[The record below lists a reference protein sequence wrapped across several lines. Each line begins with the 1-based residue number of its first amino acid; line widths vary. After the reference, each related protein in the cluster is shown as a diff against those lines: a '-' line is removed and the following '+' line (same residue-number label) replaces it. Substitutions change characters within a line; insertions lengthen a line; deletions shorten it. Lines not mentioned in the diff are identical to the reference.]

1 MKRIMLIIIFLITVF
16 GFVFYFAIYPS
27 LKNEATI
34 AVPDIT
40 GKSEE
45 EAKEILDGS
54 KIVYEI
60 IYQSGDD
67 NKVVKTIP
75 EANSLIK
82 ESQKVIV
89 YISIKEEERV
99 ADLTG
104 LSYSDAIKRLEKY
117 KEEYGI
123 NYNIIYKEIDSGIDN
138 IVIFQ
143 SDTSSYLKDIKSL
156 DITISEVNDK
166 IYMPNLVGQNY
177 HTAVTLCNDN
187 GLDLGAIFISSI
199 LNKNTII
206 YQEPEPNTI
215 LYKNSMT
222 KITIYV
228 AK

>member
-123 NYNIIYKEIDSGIDN
+123 NYNIIYN
-138 IVIFQ
+138 
-143 SDTSSYLKDIKSL
+143 
-156 DITISEVNDK
+156 
-166 IYMPNLVGQNY
+166 
-177 HTAVTLCNDN
+177 
-187 GLDLGAIFISSI
+187 
-199 LNKNTII
+199 
-206 YQEPEPNTI
+206 
-215 LYKNSMT
+215 
-222 KITIYV
+222 
-228 AK
+228 